1 MRGHVAKRGD
11 SWTAVID
18 LPPDPVTGKRRQ
30 KRVTGRTKREV
41 ERQVAELINKCETG
55 GFTDAG
61 RVTVREFFNRWLAT
75 TAPTLRAVT
84 VRRYR
89 DLVRLHIV
97 GVIGNTPLAKL
108 TAADVQRLYADRLK
122 RLSPTTVRYVHA
134 VLHHALDDAVKWGL
148 LVRNVAD
155 AVEPPKKARTEMQ
168 VWNGEQV
175 GRVLRAA
182 AADPLEALWRLAIYT
197 GMRRG
202 ELLAVKWADLDLGGG
217 ALYVQRSLSRGKTS
231 RLEEGEPKSRSGR
244 RRIALSPSVVES
256 LKRHRVRQLEHRLA
270 AGDAYEDRGYVFAN
284 EIGGHVHPNTL
295 YRRFRELTARAG
307 VPPIRFHD
315 LRHTSATLLLA
326 EGVHGKIVQERLG
339 HANIAMTLD
348 LYSHVTAD
356 MQRDA
361 ADRLEELIRD
371 HEDEALGTDGERT
384 A

>member
-1 MRGHVAKRGD
+1 MRGHITKRGD
-11 SWTAVID
+11 SWTAVVD
-18 LPPDPVTGKRRQ
+18 LPADPATGKRRQ
-30 KRVTGRTKREV
+30 KRVTARTKREA
-41 ERQVAELINKCETG
+41 ERQVAELINKSQTG

-61 RVTVREFFNRWLAT
+61 KVTVREYFDHWLET

-89 DLVRLHIV
+89 DLVRLHIA
-97 GVIGNTPLAKL
+97 GVIGNTLLGKL
-108 TAADVQRLYADRLK
+108 TAADVQRLYAGRLAAG
-122 RLSPTTVRYVHA
+122 LSPTTVRYVHA

-148 LVRNVAD
+148 LFRNVAD
-155 AVEPPKKARTEMQ
+155 AVEPPQKARNEMR
-168 VWNGEQV
+168 VWNTEEV

-182 AADPLEALWRLAIYT
+182 ATDPLEALWRLAIYT

-202 ELLAVKWADLDLGGG
+202 ELLAVKWGDLDLDAG
-217 ALYVQRSLSRGKTS
+217 ALFVQRSLGRGATA

-244 RRIALSPSVVES
+244 RRIALSPSVVDS
-256 LKRHRVRQLEHRLA
+256 LRRHRVRQLEHRLA
-270 AGDAYEDRGYVFAN
+270 LGDAYEDRGIVFAN
-284 EIGGHVHPNTL
+284 ETGGYLHPNVL
-295 YRRFRELTARAG
+295 YRRFGALIARAG
-307 VPPIRFHD
+307 VPAIRFHD

-356 MQRDA
+356 MQRQA
-361 ADRLEELIRD
+361 ADVLEA
-371 HEDEALGTDGERT
+371 ALADPGERI